1 MTNFFHK
8 SVLFDESIELLKV
21 REDGIYLDCTVGA
34 GGHSQGILKLLGEE
48 GFLLGIDQ
56 DEQALQ
62 AAELRLSQIGSNFK
76 LFKKNFEQLDQVIS
90 SAQVSGLDG
99 IIFDLGV
106 SSPQLDLDE
115 RGFSYRSDASLDM
128 RMDLNSPITAASLLA
143 ELNEEELTK
152 IFREYGEERWASRI
166 AKFIVQE
173 RKELPL
179 ERADQLVDLIRRAIP
194 AAARRKGG
202 HPAKRTFQALRIAV
216 NRELEVLEPALRK
229 AIDALNPGGVLVVIT
244 FHSLEDRIVKNLFRE
259 KENPCVCPPNLAVC
273 LCGRKK
279 EIEILTRK
287 PLVASEQELKDN
299 PRAKS
304 AKLRAVRKIE
314 L

>member
-1 MTNFFHK
+1 FFHK

-48 GFLLGIDQ
+48 GLLLGIDQ

-62 AAELRLSQIGSNFK
+62 AAEQRLSQIGSNFK

-128 RMDLNSPITAASLLA
+128 RMDLNSPSTAASLLA

-173 RKELPL
+173 RKELPI

-229 AIDALNPGGVLVVIT
+229 AIAALNPGGVLVVIT